1 MKKILC
7 LLIATIIIMAFSINV
22 FAYNHS
28 RLEKVFPPIDEYR
41 TLYIW
46 KRVTTIYSLI
56 KSQGREDEYYDFI
69 HNFDNGI
76 YQKWED
82 GQRFTMEYIYKVPY
96 NYKVLQGLNISREDL
111 IYAAEIQ
118 AQELTAGENP
128 DQIITIEQIDALYS
142 NDIEKIQRAFK
153 YESAYM
159 FDGLVYP
166 FDEIFIF
173 DIESLLLMRDE
184 GGLVEH
190 LRNVVSLEQ
199 SGVCTGPTY
208 LTEEKIQQAI
218 ELANFLENYP
228 DNAPQTGIDTFAYT
242 AVAVVALAA
251 VAVVVRKRRIV

>member
-7 LLIATIIIMAFSINV
+7 LLVATIIIMTFSINV

-28 RLEKVFPPIDEYR
+28 RLEKEFPPINEYR
-41 TLYIW
+41 ALYIW
-46 KRVTTIYSLI
+46 KNVSTIYFLFQ
-56 KSQGREDEYYDFI
+56 SQGREDEFYDFRS
-69 HNFDNGI
+69 NFDNGI
-76 YQKWED
+76 FQKWED
-82 GQRFTMEYIYKVPY
+82 GQRLTMECIYKVPSD
-96 NYKVLQGLNISREDL
+96 YKEVQGLNISREDL

-118 AQELTAGENP
+118 AQELTSGENP
-128 DQIITIEQIDALYS
+128 DQIMTIEQIDALYS
-142 NDIEKIQRAFK
+142 NDIERIQRAFK

-184 GGLVEH
+184 GELIEH
-190 LRNVVSLEQ
+190 LRKVVSLEQ
-199 SGVCTGPTY
+199 SGVCTGPSF
-208 LTEEKIQQAI
+208 LTEEKIQQAV

-228 DNAPQTGIDTFAYT
+228 DKAPQTGVDAVAYA

-251 VAVVVRKRRIV
+251 VAVVVKKKRA